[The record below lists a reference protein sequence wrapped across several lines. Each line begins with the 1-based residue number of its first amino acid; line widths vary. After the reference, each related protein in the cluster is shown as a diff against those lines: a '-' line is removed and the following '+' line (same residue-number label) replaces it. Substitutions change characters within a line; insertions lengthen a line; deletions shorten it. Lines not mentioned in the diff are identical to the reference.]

1 MKIRNGFVSNSS
13 SSSFIC
19 EICNRTEIGW
29 DGNSVTDF
37 DMVRCVNDHTFCMSH
52 LINSSEVESMTEVPE
67 TSCPICSYE
76 DISYPE
82 IKRFFLATT
91 PFTLDEVMVE
101 IKKINK
107 RRKKV
112 YDNEYVEYVMKALEI
127 TSDQLLEELKAK
139 LPLYTDFLKHMRNL

>member
-29 DGNSVTDF
+29 DSNSVTDY
-37 DMVRCVNDHTFCMSH
+37 DMVRCVNDHTFCASH
-52 LINSSEVESMTEVPE
+52 LITTDDIDSMSEVPE
-67 TSCPICSYE
+67 SACPICSYI

-82 IKRFFLATT
+82 IKSFFMKTT
-91 PFTLDEVMVE
+91 PFTLEEVFEE
-101 IKKINK
+101 IKKVNR

-112 YDNEYVEYVMKALEI
+112 YDNEYVEYVMKTLEI
-127 TSDQLLEELKAK
+127 TADQLLQELKTK
-139 LPLYTDFLKHMRNL
+139 FPKYTDFLKHLRNL

>member
-29 DGNSVTDF
+29 DGNSVTDY
-37 DMVRCVNDHTFCMSH
+37 DMVRCVNDHTFCTSH
-52 LINSSEVESMTEVPE
+52 MINNDSNTSSYEVPE

-76 DISYPE
+76 DLSYPE

-91 PFTLDEVMVE
+91 PFTLEEVMEE
-101 IKKINK
+101 IKKVNK

-112 YDNEYVEYVMKALEI
+112 YDNEYVEYVLKTLSI
-127 TSDQLLEELKAK
+127 TADQLLQELKTK
-139 LPLYTDFLKHMRNL
+139 FPLYTDFLTYLRTL